1 MKLIVGLGNPG
12 EKYARNRHNIGFMAL
27 DRIADR
33 HRFPAWR
40 RRFQG
45 EATDGDLGG
54 ERVLLLKPQTYMNE
68 SGRSVAEAARFLKID
83 LADVIVLHD
92 ELDLLPG
99 RLKVKRGGG
108 DAGHNGLRSI
118 TAHLGKDYV
127 RVRLG
132 IGHPGHKDAVAAF
145 VLHDFAKAD
154 QSWLDPLL
162 DAVADAAPR
171 LAEGKDDRFMSDVAR
186 LTATDDDNKPA
197 RAAKADATSKSD
209 TAPAPPKPP
218 RPASGHPAGERQS
231 KRQSALA
238 DNLRKW
244 MAGKKSGEP

>member
-54 ERVLLLKPQTYMNE
+54 ERVLLLKPLTYMNE
-68 SGRSVAEAARFLKID
+68 SGRSVAEAARFLKIG
-83 LADVIVLHD
+83 LADIIVLHD
-92 ELDLLPG
+92 ELDLAPG
-99 RLKVKRGGG
+99 RLKVKLGGG

-132 IGHPGHKDAVAAF
+132 IGHPGHKDAVAGY

-154 QSWLDPLL
+154 QTWLDPLL
-162 DAVADAAPR
+162 DAISDAAPR
-171 LAEGKDDRFMSDVAR
+171 LAERKDDRFMSDVAR
-186 LTATDDDNKPA
+186 LTATEDDKPA
-197 RAAKADATSKSD
+197 RPKKADA
-209 TAPAPPKPP
+209 APSPPKPP
-218 RPASGHPAGERQS
+218 RPSGGHPAGERQG

-244 MAGKKSGEP
+244 MAGKKGDS